1 MYEQSSHSVTVLKKK
16 FDDIKRSIQNIEQK
30 QKEFFT
36 SSHSLNRSLLS
47 ARQTDS
53 LSASVAM
60 PRRDFTPDPPRDHL
74 AIIQRLERENSDLA
88 GQVLELSNQNKL
100 LGKENTEQQQRIA
113 TLEAELRDLK
123 RFSSRPEE
131 ASRPEIGQRPESGF
145 RPDQLPRGEQRTE
158 AGYRSASGRAETG
171 YRSDVGARAE
181 AGYRNEA
188 GLRADA
194 GYRNEA
200 GLRTDTYR
208 SEAGL
213 RADTYRSEA
222 GLRADAGY
230 RSDGGARGEAG
241 LRSELGLRTDTGYR
255 SDSGLRTETGY
266 RSDGQRA
273 ETFSVTT
280 TPRAIYQRTADLQE
294 PRSRYTPR
302 DFISSYE
309 SAPVLSQSTSLSA
322 SKARPSSII
331 RNSRS
336 PPKHNRVA
344 FNSQV
349 EVNHIDNEEPVSRP
363 YYTDPLRRDDSRPYD
378 LKSAYSR
385 AEETSRDYGRWTG
398 YYKRASFE

>member
-36 SSHSLNRSLLS
+36 SSHSLNRSLIS

-53 LSASVAM
+53 LSTPMAA

-74 AIIQRLERENSDLA
+74 ATIQRLERENSDLA

-100 LGKENTEQQQRIA
+100 LGRENTEQQQRIA

-123 RFSSRPEE
+123 RSSSRSE
-131 ASRPEIGQRPESGF
+131 AALRPEIGQRPEAGLRS
-145 RPDQLPRGEQRTE
+145 DQLLRVEQRVE
-158 AGYRSASGRAETG
+158 AGYRSSSGLRAEAG
-171 YRSDVGARAE
+171 YRSDVGARGE
-181 AGYRNEA
+181 TGYRS
-188 GLRADA
+188 
-194 GYRNEA
+194 EA
-200 GLRTDTYR
+200 GLRTDTGYR

-213 RADTYRSEA
+213 RTDTGYRSDAGVKTES
-222 GLRADAGY
+222 GLRAELAGY
-230 RSDGGARGEAG
+230 RSDSG
-241 LRSELGLRTDTGYR
+241 LRAELGLRTDTGYR

-266 RSDGQRA
+266 RSDGLRA

-280 TPRAIYQRTADLQE
+280 TPRATYQRTADLQE

-302 DFISSYE
+302 EFVSSYE
-309 SAPVLSQSTSLSA
+309 SVPVLSQSTSLSA

-378 LKSAYSR
+378 VKSAYSR
-385 AEETSRDYGRWTG
+385 PEETSRDYGRWTG